1 MVENM
6 VQMELFGGERPGK
19 PGHRDN
25 PAVPQ
30 IPPPLAVAPEP
41 NMVRVAPGR
50 HAWVPKDAATPP
62 DAYVMCRWSKQEDG
76 TYAPV
81 PVAGRYVRLDSRTA
95 ALLGF
100 PARAGE
106 DGNERCRYDTILRL
120 GRAGFVDVVRVAP
133 NTILLDLDSWYR
145 HLADCSTST
154 AGTATSPTAW
164 TIPTAGTR
172 AARTARRTFRQTA
185 SAAGSGSCDFVV
197 Y

>member
-1 MVENM
+1 MGGEM
-6 VQMELFGGERPGK
+6 VQGDLFGGAGAPGC
-19 PGHRDN
+19 
-25 PAVPQ
+25 V
-30 IPPPLAVAPEP
+30 PPPLAAEPEP
-41 NMVRVAPGR
+41 GMVRVAPGR

-100 PARAGE
+100 PARANE

-145 HLADCSTST
+145 HLADCMDNPDRWNEGGEDRETYLQ
-154 AGTATSPTAW
+154 ANGLGGW
-164 TIPTAGTR
+164 KR
-172 AARTARRTFRQTA
+172 
-185 SAAGSGSCDFVV
+185 FV
-197 Y
+197 